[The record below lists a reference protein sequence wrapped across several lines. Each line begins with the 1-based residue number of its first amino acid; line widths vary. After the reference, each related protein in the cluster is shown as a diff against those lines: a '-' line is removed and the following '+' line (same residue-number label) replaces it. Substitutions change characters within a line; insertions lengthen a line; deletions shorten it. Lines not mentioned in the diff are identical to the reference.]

1 MYALVVE
8 VASFYKRLQSSLKAE
23 ARRRIF
29 QEFILR
35 QYRRKSAFVCA
46 LCLFMAE
53 LRAQEFKLKSAF
65 PVTCENVYRNWASL
79 FSRSPFSTFYCFSH
93 PSVRKFSKKAGK
105 YCSNLFFFFFFP
117 NVMLEHHH
125 LWRSDPFL
133 PFPTWH

>member
-23 ARRRIF
+23 ARRKIF

-53 LRAQEFKLKSAF
+53 LGAQEFKLKSAF

-79 FSRSPFSTFYCFSH
+79 FSHHFLLFTVFPILQLGS
-93 PSVRKFSKKAGK
+93 SVRNQENIAQI
-105 YCSNLFFFFFFP
+105 FFFFSL
-117 NVMLEHHH
+117 M
-125 LWRSDPFL
+125 SC
-133 PFPTWH
+133 